1 MEISK
6 ITIQPNNQNSINFI
20 NHLMTRINGLTDDV
34 YESLMDEDYASLKIT
49 IKELQ
54 TVLRDTQ
61 KLAEDEI

>member
-1 MEISK
+1 MKIS
-6 ITIQPNNQNSINFI
+6 Q
-20 NHLMTRINGLTDDV
+20 
-34 YESLMDEDYASLKIT
+34 LKIT

>member
-1 MEISK
+1 MEIS
-6 ITIQPNNQNSINFI
+6 IMTVQPNNQNSINFI
-20 NHLMTRINGLTDDV
+20 NHLMNRINGLTDDV
-34 YESLMDEDYASLKIT
+34 YESLMDEDYNSLKIT

>member
-6 ITIQPNNQNSINFI
+6 MTIQPNNQNSINFI
-20 NHLMTRINGLTDDV
+20 NHLMNRINGLTDDV